1 MGPLISGPWSG
12 IPNLLITSIISLI
25 VIAIGA
31 YLCDRIGKQHS
42 SYVFVGLMVGLQIMV
57 SFTSGKFVALT
68 VGGKEFIIIA
78 GSLMYPILACG
89 DDFLNE
95 FYGAK
100 IAKTSVYGQF
110 IARILTTLFLVWL
123 IYLPE
128 PTIKAG
134 NFEMFRNLM
143 GIVPRVAISS
153 IIATYIGGI
162 LNVNIFAKI
171 KEKTGAK
178 MLWLRT
184 LVSTLTGLTVNAI
197 VFTFLAF
204 AFTMP
209 VSALFDMVFISVVV
223 RSATGFLE
231 LIFLYSMKFLKE
243 KGYILKDLEELII
256 TPKMDNEAV

>member
-1 MGPLISGPWSG
+1 MGPLITGPWSG
-12 IPNLLITSIISLI
+12 IPNLLITGALSLI
-25 VIAIGA
+25 VIGLGA
-31 YLCDRIGKQHS
+31 YLCDRVAKEYS
-42 SYVFVGLMVGLQIMV
+42 SYAFVGLMVGLQIMV
-57 SFTSGKFVALT
+57 SFTSSKFVALT

-78 GSLMYPILACG
+78 GSLMYPVLACG
-89 DDFLNE
+89 DDYLNE
-95 FYGAK
+95 FYGEK
-100 IAKTSVYGQF
+100 IAKSSVYGQF
-110 IARILTTLFLVWL
+110 IARSLTTAYLIWL

-128 PTIKAG
+128 PAIKQG
-134 NFEMFRNLM
+134 NFIMFRDLM

-171 KEKTGAK
+171 KAKTEGK

-184 LVSTLTGLTVNAI
+184 LVSTLVGLAVNAM

-209 VSALFDMVFISVVV
+209 VKSLFEMVFISVIV

-231 LIFLYSMKFLKE
+231 LLFLYIMTFLKD
-243 KGYILKDLEELII
+243 KGYILKEHENLSVSS
-256 TPKMDNEAV
+256 N